1 MAQVTNNPTL
11 QSQINAG
18 VQGRQHGH
26 SYESILADRLNKLPM
41 PFRTKGKISSYLVKG
56 RSELIL
62 LNKVMD
68 FCDWNECCELQAF
81 PTGRLAT
88 AENGTKELFIDG
100 VSLRECKS
108 DVIIKLKNKNG
119 ENKIVGVS
127 VKQCNNRTP
136 TNAQVFFSTA
146 TAFYRLVIESGFK
159 LTDKALEAMKQFCG
173 DSGFRPIDIED
184 CSSRISTPERY
195 FWEEVDTQGRKEW
208 EELFSSH
215 QDEITKIL
223 LQKGYAGD
231 PFPPQVIL
239 HKTKKSTSN
248 DEEIAIFT
256 MDEFIQLSHE
266 YSPFAYSKYR
276 VKKGSHK
283 EPKGI
288 EHLAPRFGVVQ
299 MQRGGQKQHPTQL
312 QFNLKAGY
320 FYHTPFSNTETE
332 VS

>member
-1 MAQVTNNPTL
+1 MAQVTDNPTL
-11 QSQINAG
+11 QNQINAG
-18 VQGRQHGH
+18 TKGRKRGH
-26 SYESILADRLNKLPM
+26 SYESTITDRLNKLSM
-41 PFRTKGKISSYLVKG
+41 PYKTNGKISSYLVKG
-56 RSELIL
+56 QPELIL
-62 LNKVMD
+62 INKVMD
-68 FCDWNECCELQAF
+68 FCGWDDCCELQAF
-81 PTGRLAT
+81 STGRLAT
-88 AENGTKELFIDG
+88 AENGKKEVSIDG

-119 ENKIVGVS
+119 ESKIVGVS
-127 VKQCNNRTP
+127 VKQCNNRIP

-146 TAFYRLVIESGFK
+146 SAFYNLVIGSGFK
-159 LTDKALEAMKQFCG
+159 LSEKALVAMRQFCG
-173 DSGFRPIDIED
+173 DSGFRPIDVED
-184 CSSRISTPERY
+184 CSNRISTPERY
-195 FWEEVDTQGRKEW
+195 FWEEIDERGRMEW

-215 QDEITKIL
+215 QDEITRIL

-256 MDEFIQLSHE
+256 MDEFIQLSHA
-266 YSPFAYSKYR
+266 YSPFENSIYH
-276 VKKGSHK
+276 VKKGRYK
-283 EPKGI
+283 EPKGV

-320 FYHTPFSNTETE
+320 FYHAPFSNNE
-332 VS
+332 